1 MMTDMQIHRLHAI
14 LVDCTRQYR
23 LHEKIVERDVNGI
36 HVVTH
41 EPMPRASEA
50 PPEHTVV
57 DCTLLKVGV
66 HREKAEAHRA
76 ELRRLIQPMEPIL
89 NLGPS
94 FITLG
99 AEIGDQG
106 AAFQLMALGQVLGF
120 WRIVRPEDLGFTG
133 AKAEQAAG
141 LGYVMLAGYQ
151 REEVS

>member
-1 MMTDMQIHRLHAI
+1 MMTDIQIYRLHAI

-23 LHEKIVERDVNGI
+23 LHEKMVERDVGGM
-36 HVVTH
+36 HVVTYEALPH
-41 EPMPRASEA
+41 ASEA

-57 DCTLLKVGV
+57 NCTLLKVGV
-66 HREKAEAHRA
+66 DRDKAESHRA
-76 ELRRLIQPMEPIL
+76 ELRQLIAPMEPIL
-89 NLGPS
+89 KLGPS

-106 AAFQLMALGQVLGF
+106 AAFQLMALGHFLGF
-120 WRIVRPEDLGFTG
+120 WRIVTPEDLGFTG